1 MKPSDSGNPVEN
13 VKKARVTPKRA
24 GWIAL
29 NIFLPAWEVSSV
41 TRHAGRN
48 VSRLWQRIREVTAG
62 RGAGD
67 YRPADWS
74 QAVEDSGLTPVRLAR
89 NLRVSRWI
97 WWGLMWLTGL
107 PVMGFLMML
116 IAAGSSIGG
125 TGWLRVGCVMI
136 VLLLLALT
144 GFVQALAVSYRLW
157 QLTERRV
164 SASERGSFQDYLQET
179 RWCRQ
184 VLSGGLLTGVK
195 IYEK

>member
-1 MKPSDSGNPVEN
+1 MKPSDTDAPEGGE
-13 VKKARVTPKRA
+13 KKARITPKRA

-67 YRPADWS
+67 YRPADGS
-74 QAVEDSGLTPVRLAR
+74 QAVADSGLTPERLAR

-125 TGWLRVGCVMI
+125 TGWLRVGCVMV
-136 VLLLLALT
+136 VLLLLAVT
-144 GFVQALAVSYRLW
+144 GFVQALGMSYRLW
-157 QLTERRV
+157 QLSQKRV
-164 SASERGSFQDYLQET
+164 SASEGGSFQAYLQET

-184 VLSGGLLTGVK
+184 VLSGGLF
-195 IYEK
+195 

>member
-1 MKPSDSGNPVEN
+1 MKPSDAGAPEKSE
-13 VKKARVTPKRA
+13 KKARITPKRA

-62 RGAGD
+62 RGVKD
-67 YRPADWS
+67 SRPADWS
-74 QAVEDSGLTPVRLAR
+74 QAVKNSGLTPERLAR

-97 WWGLMWLTGL
+97 WWGLMWLTLL
-107 PVMGFLMML
+107 PVTGFMLML

-125 TGWLRVGCVMI
+125 TGWLRIGCVMV
-136 VLLLLALT
+136 VLLMLAVT

-164 SASERGSFQDYLQET
+164 SASEGGSFQAYLQET

-184 VLSGGLLTGVK
+184 VLSGGLLTGK
-195 IYEK
+195 TGYES

>member
-1 MKPSDSGNPVEN
+1 MKPSDSKSPEQNI
-13 VKKARVTPKRA
+13 KKKRVTPKRA

-29 NIFLPAWEVSSV
+29 NIFVPAWEVSSV

-62 RGAGD
+62 RSAGD

-74 QAVEDSGLTPVRLAR
+74 QAVEDSGLTAVHLAR

-107 PVMGFLMML
+107 PVMGFMMML

-136 VLLLLALT
+136 VLLLLAIT
-144 GFVQALAVSYRLW
+144 GFVQALALSYRLW

-164 SASERGSFQDYLQET
+164 SASEGGSFQAYLQET

-184 VLSGGLLTGVK
+184 VLSGGLLTGVN
-195 IYEK
+195 IHEK